1 MDRDRRGNS
10 APCEHLDV
18 LDVDAR
24 ALEAVVE
31 RALGTKPVELG
42 RWSPEEI
49 FAVTARGLACFA

>member
-1 MDRDRRGNS
+1 M
-10 APCEHLDV
+10 